1 MAKISDEDGG
11 WLEDEAGHGIYDLA
25 GMAEA
30 IAGAM
35 TFGGALTR
43 KVMQARSN
51 TGADTPT
58 GAILRNTVQARSLAG
73 DI

>member
-1 MAKISDEDGG
+1 MGKISDEDGG

-25 GMAEA
+25 GMTEA

-35 TFGGALTR
+35 TFGGAVAR
-43 KVMQARSN
+43 RVVQARSSA
-51 TGADTPT
+51 GADTPT
-58 GAILRNTVQARSLAG
+58 GSSARRTVQARSLTG